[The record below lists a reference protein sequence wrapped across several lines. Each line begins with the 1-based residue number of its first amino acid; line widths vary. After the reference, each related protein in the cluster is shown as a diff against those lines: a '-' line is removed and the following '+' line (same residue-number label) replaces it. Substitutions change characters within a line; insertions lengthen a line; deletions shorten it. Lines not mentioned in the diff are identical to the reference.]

1 MTIKLDNEDFIL
13 GAIAAKSDELQ
24 VEWLACGSYNT
35 VGFV

>member
-24 VEWLACGSYNT
+24 VEWQGNCG
-35 VGFV
+35 